1 MRFQLFAVGAIALLG
16 QVVLLRECEV
26 AFFGSELVLVLGLGA
41 WLLGSAAGAAPG
53 RGAQPPGGRAVR
65 WLFVAL
71 GLLLPLAVVFAR
83 GVRILFGGVPGA
95 YLPFGLQLLTLALCL
110 VPVSL
115 LLGLLFQ
122 WTARRFIATGR
133 SPASAYALESAG
145 GLLGGLLAT
154 LLPAAGLQNLGAVL
168 LCGVAAIAATWPG
181 SRASGAPAGHPPK
194 AGRGSQVAG
203 RGSLV
208 AGRRSAAAAGLF
220 LALALLI
227 ATPALDR
234 GMTRWNHPDLLATR
248 DTPYGRVTVTGML
261 GQIVVFENDAL
272 AYESQ
277 GTAAEE
283 FVQLAAIQRD
293 TVNRVLVLAGA
304 AQGLVAELLRRHPAR
319 VDDVELDA
327 RLLALVEPQLPDP
340 QRLALADPRV
350 HLAFADPRRFLDRAP
365 AYDLILIGLPEPESG
380 RTNRFYTR
388 EFFAACAAHLAP
400 GGVLALRLR
409 SAENLWTPVLARRTA
424 SIHRALREVFP
435 ATAVLPGTTN
445 LLFASRAPLERDPA
459 VLGGRLRALDP
470 GTRLVT
476 PAYVRYLYANDRFAE
491 IARRLADTPALANRD
506 ARPICYQT
514 TMMLWL
520 ARFFPSLARLDLPEA
535 DARTMARTPG
545 VWAAAAALGLAF
557 LLARRRAALRRV
569 LLAAAAGCAGMLL
582 ESALLLDY
590 QTRSGVL
597 YQDLGVLLMAFMG
610 GLALG
615 AWALERLVR
624 RIGCGRL
631 AGALTFA
638 TLAVLGLAC
647 AALLRAGAGG
657 GLAGSA
663 AMLFACGFLV
673 AAAFAFAVL
682 HGAPDGGAVIG
693 PVYAA
698 DLLGGC
704 AGSLVAGLVA
714 IPMLGLPATAALAA
728 ALALVALLA
737 I

>member
-1 MRFQLFAVGAIALLG
+1 MRLRLFAVGTLALLA

-41 WLLGSAAGAAPG
+41 WLLGSAAGATPG
-53 RGAQPPGGRAVR
+53 RGAHPPGGHAVR
-65 WLFVAL
+65 RLFVAL
-71 GLLLPLAVVFAR
+71 GILLPLAVVLAR
-83 GVRILFGGVPGA
+83 GVRVLFGGVPGA
-95 YLPFGLQLLTLALCL
+95 YLPFGRQLLALALCL

-181 SRASGAPAGHPPK
+181 SRASGAPVEG
-194 AGRGSQVAG
+194 GSQVAG

-615 AWALERLVR
+615 AWALESLVR
-624 RIGCGRL
+624 RSGRGRF

-638 TLAVLGLAC
+638 ALAALGLAC

-657 GLAGSA
+657 GLAGASA
-663 AMLFACGFLV
+663 LLLACGFLV
-673 AAAFAFAVL
+673 GAAFACAVL
-682 HGAPDGGAVIG
+682 RGTPDGGAVIG

-714 IPMLGLPATAALAA
+714 IPLLGLPATAALAA
-728 ALALVALLA
+728 ALALTALLLV
-737 I
+737 

>member
-1 MRFQLFAVGAIALLG
+1 MRLWLFAVGTIALLA

-41 WLLGSAAGAAPG
+41 WLLGSAAGAASG
-53 RGAQPPGGRAVR
+53 RGAQPPGERGVR
-65 WLFVAL
+65 RLFVAL

-95 YLPFGLQLLTLALCL
+95 YLPFGRQLLALALCL
-110 VPVSL
+110 VPVAF

-122 WTARRFIATGR
+122 WAARRFIATGR
-133 SPASAYALESAG
+133 SPAAAYALESAG

-154 LLPAAGLQNLGAVL
+154 LLPAAGLQNWDAAL
-168 LCGVAAIAATWPG
+168 LCGIAAFAAAWPG
-181 SRASGAPAGHPPK
+181 SR
-194 AGRGSQVAG
+194 VAG
-203 RGSLV
+203 RG
-208 AGRRSAAAAGLF
+208 SAAAAGLF

-227 ATPALDR
+227 AAPAFDR
-234 GMTRWNHPDLLATR
+234 GMTRWNHPDLLATS
-248 DTPYGRVTVTGML
+248 DTPYGRVTVTGTL
-261 GQIVVFENDAL
+261 GQIAVFEDDAL
-272 AYESQ
+272 AYESE

-293 TVNRVLVLAGA
+293 TVNRVLVLGGA
-304 AQGLVAELLRRHPAR
+304 AQGLVPEVLRRRPAR

-327 RLLALVEPQLPDP
+327 GLVALVAPRLPEPQ
-340 QRLALADPRV
+340 RRALADPRV
-350 HLAFADPRRFLDRAP
+350 HVAFADPRRFLVRAQ
-365 AYDLILIGLPEPESG
+365 AYDLILVGLPEPESG

-424 SIHRALREVFP
+424 SIHRALRGVFP
-435 ATAVLPGTTN
+435 ATVVLPGTTN
-445 LLFASRAPLERDPA
+445 LLLASRAPLECDPR
-459 VLGGRLRALDP
+459 VLGERLRARDP
-470 GTRLVT
+470 GARLVT
-476 PAYVRYLYANDRFAE
+476 PAYVRYLYTNDRFAE
-491 IARRLADTPALANRD
+491 IARRLADTPARANRD
-506 ARPICYQT
+506 ARPVCYQT

-520 ARFFPSLARLDLPEA
+520 ARFFPDLARLDLP
-535 DARTMARTPG
+535 D
-545 VWAAAAALGLAF
+545 VSAAALARSPGSWGAAVALGLAC

-569 LLAAAAGCAGMLL
+569 LLAAVAGCAGMLL

-615 AWALERLVR
+615 AWVLEHLMLRTGR
-624 RIGCGRL
+624 GRI
-631 AGALTFA
+631 AGALTCGA
-638 TLAVLGLAC
+638 LAALGLLC
-647 AALLRAGAGG
+647 ALLLRAGTGG
-657 GLAGSA
+657 GLAGTSA
-663 AMLFACGFLV
+663 LLFACGFLV
-673 AAAFAFAVL
+673 AAAFAYAVL
-682 HGAPDGGAVIG
+682 RGAPDGGAVIG

-704 AGSLVAGLVA
+704 AGSLVAGLAA

-728 ALALVALLA
+728 ALAVSALLLV
-737 I
+737 